1 MGAQAMT
8 NTILIGAQ
16 WGDEGKGK
24 IIDILTEQSDYIVRY
39 QGGNNAG
46 HTVKYADKS
55 FILHLIPSGILRPGK
70 KCLIGNGVVL
80 DPEAFFEEIEMLKKK
95 GVSVNGRLFVSEQA
109 HLIFPY
115 HRLLDKLK
123 EESND
128 SKKIG
133 TTQRGIGPCYE
144 DKMARLGIRVADL
157 VDDPEVFRKR
167 LRHVLAI
174 KNRVLTEIYDH
185 HPLSFD
191 EIERQYLGYRKKLI
205 PYAANTALLLN
216 KAIRNRKKVL
226 FEGAQ
231 GTLLDIDHGT
241 YPYVT
246 SSNASAGGA
255 LTGTGVGPTQI
266 DEVVGVIKAYTT
278 RVGEGP
284 FPTEFPD
291 DLMRK
296 IRDKGE
302 EYGATTGR
310 PRRCGWFD
318 AVIGRYAVA
327 VNGIS
332 RLAVMKLDV
341 LDELK
346 EIKICTGYRY
356 GSKIFK
362 DFPANVEVLKKCV
375 PVYET
380 HKGWLKNI
388 TGVKRYQDLPQE
400 AKRYLKRIERLME
413 TPIKIISVGSNRAQ
427 TIMLP

>member
-1 MGAQAMT
+1 MA
-8 NTILIGAQ
+8 NTVLIGAQ

-24 IIDILTEQSDYIVRY
+24 IIDILTEKSDYIVRY

-55 FILHLIPSGILRPGK
+55 FVLHLIPSGILRSGK
-70 KCLIGNGVVL
+70 KCVIGNGVVL
-80 DPEAFFEEIEMLKKK
+80 DPEALFEEIEMLRKK
-95 GVSVNGRLFVSEQA
+95 GVSINGRLIISEQA

-123 EESND
+123 EESN
-128 SKKIG
+128 SSRKIG

-157 VDDPEVFRKR
+157 KDPKIFADR
-167 LRHVLAI
+167 LKHVLAI
-174 KNRVLTEIYDH
+174 KNRLLAKIYNH
-185 HPLSFD
+185 PPLSLN
-191 EIERQYLGYRKKLI
+191 EITKKYLDYRKKLL
-205 PYAANTALLLN
+205 PLAQNTSLLLN
-216 KAIRNRKKVL
+216 KAIKQKKKVL

-231 GTLLDIDHGT
+231 GTLLDVDHGT

-255 LTGTGVGPTQI
+255 LTGTGVGPTMI
-266 DEVVGVIKAYTT
+266 DEVLGVIKAYTT

-291 DLMRK
+291 DLMKK
-296 IRDKGE
+296 IRNKGE
-302 EYGATTGR
+302 EFGATTGR

-318 AVIGRYAVA
+318 AVIGRHAVM

-332 RLAVMKLDV
+332 KLAVMKLDV
-341 LDELK
+341 LDDLK

-356 GSKIFK
+356 GKTILK

-375 PVYET
+375 PIYET
-380 HKGWLKNI
+380 HPGWQKDI
-388 TGVKRYQDLPQE
+388 TGVKRYKDLPAQ
-400 AKRYLKRIERLME
+400 AKRYLKRIADLMD
-413 TPIKIISVGSNRAQ
+413 TKVDIISVGSNRAQ
-427 TIMLP
+427 TIMLS

>member
-1 MGAQAMT
+1 MA
-8 NTILIGAQ
+8 NTVLIGAQ

-24 IIDILTEQSDYIVRY
+24 IIDILTEKSDYIVRY

-55 FILHLIPSGILRPGK
+55 FVLHLIPSGILRPGK
-70 KCLIGNGVVL
+70 KCVIGNGVVL
-80 DPEAFFEEIEMLKKK
+80 DPEALFEEIEMLRKK
-95 GVSVNGRLFVSEQA
+95 GVSVKNRLVISDQT
-109 HLIFPY
+109 HLILPY

-123 EESND
+123 EESKN
-128 SKKIG
+128 SHKIG

-157 VDDPEVFRKR
+157 SDPKVFVAR
-167 LRHVLAI
+167 LKHVLAI
-174 KNRVLTEIYDH
+174 KNRILTKIYNH
-185 HPLSFD
+185 KPLSLN
-191 EIERQYLGYRKKLI
+191 EIVKKYLKYREKLL
-205 PYAANTALLLN
+205 PFAANTSLILN
-216 KAIRNRKKVL
+216 RAIKQKKAVL

-231 GTLLDIDHGT
+231 GTLLDVDHGT

-266 DEVVGVIKAYTT
+266 DEVLGVIKAYTT

-291 DLMRK
+291 DLMKK
-296 IRDKGE
+296 IRDKGA

-318 AVIGRYAVA
+318 AVIGNHAVM

-332 RLAVMKLDV
+332 KLAVMKLDV

-356 GSKIFK
+356 GKSVLR
-362 DFPANVEVLKKCV
+362 DFPAN
-375 PVYET
+375 
-380 HKGWLKNI
+380 
-388 TGVKRYQDLPQE
+388 
-400 AKRYLKRIERLME
+400 
-413 TPIKIISVGSNRAQ
+413 
-427 TIMLP
+427 

>member
-1 MGAQAMT
+1 MS
-8 NTILIGAQ
+8 NIVLIGAQ

-24 IIDILTEQSDYIVRY
+24 IIDILTEKSDYIVRY

-46 HTVKYADKS
+46 HTVKYADKK
-55 FILHLIPSGILRPGK
+55 FVLHLIPSGILRSGK

-80 DPEAFFEEIEMLKKK
+80 DPEAFFEEIETLEKK
-95 GVSVNGRLFVSEQA
+95 GVSVKGRLFVSDQA

-115 HRLLDKLK
+115 HRLFDTLR
-123 EESND
+123 EESGA
-128 SKKIG
+128 SQKIG

-157 VDDPEVFRKR
+157 VGEPQFFEKR
-167 LRHVLAI
+167 LRHVLEI
-174 KNRVLTEIYDH
+174 KNKILSKIYH
-185 HPLSFD
+185 HKPLRPAAC
-191 EIERQYLGYRKKLI
+191 IKPYLAYRTRLI
-205 PYAANTALLLN
+205 PYAANTSLILN
-216 KAIRNRKKVL
+216 KAIGNGKKIL

-231 GTLLDIDHGT
+231 GTLLDVDHGT

-284 FPTEFPD
+284 FPTEFPE
-291 DLMRK
+291 DLVKK

-318 AVIGRYAVA
+318 AVIGRHAVS

-332 RLAVMKLDV
+332 SLAVMKLDV
-341 LDELK
+341 LDELR

-356 GSKIFK
+356 KSKILK
-362 DFPANVEVLKKCV
+362 DFPSNVEILKRCS
-375 PVYET
+375 PVYES
-380 HKGWLKNI
+380 HRGWLGNI
-388 TGVKRYQDLPQE
+388 SGLKRYQDFPPA
-400 AKRYLKRIERLME
+400 AKKYLRRIEQLME

-427 TIMLP
+427 TVMLS

>member
-1 MGAQAMT
+1 MA
-8 NTILIGAQ
+8 NTVLIGAQ

-24 IIDILTEQSDYIVRY
+24 IIDILTEKSDYIVRY

-55 FILHLIPSGILRPGK
+55 FVLHLIPSGILRTGK
-70 KCLIGNGVVL
+70 KCVIGNGVVL
-80 DPEAFFEEIEMLKKK
+80 DPEALFEEIEMLRKK
-95 GVSVNGRLFVSEQA
+95 GVSIDGRLIISEQA

-123 EESND
+123 EESK
-128 SKKIG
+128 SSRKIG

-157 VDDPEVFRKR
+157 RDPKIFRDR
-167 LRHVLAI
+167 LKHVLAI
-174 KNRVLTEIYDH
+174 KNRLLAKIYNH
-185 HPLSFD
+185 PPLSLN
-191 EIERQYLGYRKKLI
+191 EILKKYLEYRKKLL
-205 PYAANTALLLN
+205 PLAANTSLLLN
-216 KAIRNRKKVL
+216 RAIKQNKKVL

-255 LTGTGVGPTQI
+255 LTGTGVGPTMI
-266 DEVVGVIKAYTT
+266 DEVLGVIKAYTT

-291 DLMRK
+291 DLMKK

-318 AVIGRYAVA
+318 AVIGRHAVM

-332 RLAVMKLDV
+332 KLAVMKLDV
-341 LDELK
+341 LDDLK

-356 GSKIFK
+356 GKTILK

-380 HKGWLKNI
+380 HPGWQKDI
-388 TGVKRYQDLPQE
+388 TGVKRYQDLPPQ
-400 AKRYLKRIERLME
+400 AKRYLKRIAELMD
-413 TPIKIISVGSNRAQ
+413 TKVDIISVGSNRAQ
-427 TIMLP
+427 TIMLS

>member
-1 MGAQAMT
+1 MA
-8 NTILIGAQ
+8 NIVLIGAQ

-24 IIDILTEQSDYIVRY
+24 IIDILTEKSDYIVRF

-80 DPEAFFEEIEMLKKK
+80 DPEALFNEINMLKKK
-95 GVSVNGRLFVSEQA
+95 GVSVKDRLFVSDQA

-123 EESND
+123 EEAKS
-128 SKKIG
+128 SRKIG

-157 VDDPEVFRKR
+157 RDPKVFVDRLKHVLEIKNKILTRIYGHKPLRLSELTKQYLSFRKR
-167 LRHVLAI
+167 LLPFAI
-174 KNRVLTEIYDH
+174 NTSLQLNQAIR
-185 HPLSFD
+185 
-191 EIERQYLGYRKKLI
+191 RKKSI
-205 PYAANTALLLN
+205 
-216 KAIRNRKKVL
+216 L

-246 SSNASAGGA
+246 SSSASAGGA
-255 LTGTGVGPTQI
+255 MTGTGVGPTQV

-291 DLMRK
+291 DLMRQ

-318 AVIGRYAVA
+318 ALIGRHAVM

-332 RLAVMKLDV
+332 TLAVMKLDV
-341 LDELK
+341 LDDLK
-346 EIKICTGYRY
+346 NIKICVGYRY
-356 GSKIFK
+356 GGAVLK

-375 PVYET
+375 PIYEN
-380 HKGWLKNI
+380 HQGWQTNI
-388 TGVKRYQDLPQE
+388 SQIKRYSELPLQ
-400 AKRYLKRIERLME
+400 AKKYLKRIEQLME
-413 TPIKIISVGSNRAQ
+413 TSISIISVGSNRSQ
-427 TIMLP
+427 TIMLS